1 MQRTLGMS
9 IHASG
14 FTANLGEIE
23 FIKIK
28 GTWEEVKQKFP
39 NISTPGTRHGT
50 VTSYKICTF
59 KMNE

>member
-1 MQRTLGMS
+1 MQRTLGIS

-14 FTANLGEIE
+14 FTANLGEID
-23 FIKIK
+23 FKIK
-28 GTWEEVKQKFP
+28 DTWEEAKQKFL
-39 NISTPGTRHGT
+39 NISTPGTHYGI